1 MYQLLRWTSP
11 ALLLL
16 HASAKVISP
25 SQSLLIDLI
34 LYNSIWLA
42 AVIAINQSPL
52 MNDPIGIA
60 AICLALTFWGLGS
73 FLNSYSEFFIV
84 PETIQLL
91 ANLSYALFYPC
102 ALIALPRVI
111 KRGRRLNPIELLDA
125 AIFGLGI
132 SSIASALF
140 VRHVFP
146 GSLSNLQDQFFS
158 LLFPIADFLMLAIAA
173 VSAILY
179 RMQARALLPFLG
191 IAIFSLSDLLFLWLA
206 INESYTFGQVTDD
219 GWLLGIVLI
228 SLSFWSQPNRDS
240 HEISIHPVFISSAI
254 FVSPT
259 LLALSAL
266 KPGIFPIFILAPTI
280 ATLFLAFIRMGIVIR
295 QARNL
300 GEEKVLARTDEL
312 TGLPNRRRLIA
323 ELETFSHTEGA
334 LLLLDLNQFKPVND
348 QYGHEFGNQVLRQIA
363 QRFSR
368 VLPTGAIIARLGG
381 DEFGVLATG
390 NYEQTLELAYALQ
403 ATLSYPIAIE
413 NHSIS
418 VGVSIGYVANDG
430 SKNLLERADAAMY
443 QAKKS
448 GEGVV
453 QAYPL

>member
-1 MYQLLRWTSP
+1 
-11 ALLLL
+11 
-16 HASAKVISP
+16 V
-25 SQSLLIDLI
+25 
-34 LYNSIWLA
+34 
-42 AVIAINQSPL
+42 
-52 MNDPIGIA
+52 
-60 AICLALTFWGLGS
+60 
-73 FLNSYSEFFIV
+73 
-84 PETIQLL
+84 
-91 ANLSYALFYPC
+91 LF
-102 ALIALPRVI
+102 R
-111 KRGRRLNPIELLDA
+111 
-125 AIFGLGI
+125 
-132 SSIASALF
+132 S
-140 VRHVFP
+140 
-146 GSLSNLQDQFFS
+146 QDQFFS

-179 RMQARALLPFLG
+179 RMQARALLLFLG

-228 SLSFWSQPNRDS
+228 SLSFWSQPNRHS
-240 HEISIHPVFISSAI
+240 HEISIHPVFITSAI

-381 DEFGVLATG
+381 DEFGVLVAG
-390 NYEQTLELAYALQ
+390 DGFELAQALR
-403 ATLSYPIAIE
+403 ATLTYPFEIE
-413 NHSIS
+413 GEPIS
-418 VGVSIGYVANDG
+418 LDVSIGEAANDG
-430 SKNLLERADAAMY
+430 SDQVLRRADEAMY
-443 QAKKS
+443 NAKRA
-448 GEGVV
+448 GGGVV
-453 QAYPL
+453 RWR